1 MKSIEIKEINKR
13 VFNGLLLLIFVFII
27 SKANAQDKP
36 DYPFRN
42 RIWAIEGDSPAFF
55 YLFSNG
61 LNNPGKIDQGGWG
74 GRFSLTKVSGIRV
87 MDITQKSGVDE
98 SKYDPYLM
106 YTNTSEGVDAIT
118 RWKQH
123 IWNNMAARM
132 KWSVTY
138 KYKDANH
145 HPVACLNGDNTRQV
159 LEYTVEV
166 NSKIRLDAN

>member
-1 MKSIEIKEINKR
+1 
-13 VFNGLLLLIFVFII
+13 
-27 SKANAQDKP
+27 
-36 DYPFRN
+36 
-42 RIWAIEGDSPAFF
+42 
-55 YLFSNG
+55 
-61 LNNPGKIDQGGWG
+61 
-74 GRFSLTKVSGIRV
+74 

-132 KWSVTY
+132 KWSVTN

-145 HPVACLNGDNTRQV
+145 HPVACANGDNTRQV
-159 LEYTVEV
+159 LEYTVEA
-166 NSKIRLDAN
+166 NSKIRLDANKSTDPDGNKLHFNWSFYKEPSSYNGTISILDSESAISDISIPSDAHGKSIHIILELSDDG